1 MQPFLILHTSCRTF
15 SITFLLKV
23 FKLRSCQKM
32 YGLLELVVESEEHSQ

>member
-32 YGLLELVVESEEHSQ
+32 YGSLELVVESEKR

>member
-1 MQPFLILHTSCRTF
+1 MQPFLILRTSCRTF

-32 YGLLELVVESEEHSQ
+32 YGLLVQAVELEKRLQ

>member
-15 SITFLLKV
+15 AITFLLKV

-32 YGLLELVVESEEHSQ
+32 YGLLGRAVELVER

>member
-23 FKLRSCQKM
+23 FKLRSCQKT
-32 YGLLELVVESEEHSQ
+32 YGLLEQVVELEKLWQ

>member
-15 SITFLLKV
+15 PITFLLKV

-32 YGLLELVVESEEHSQ
+32 YGSQELVVGSEKR

>member
-23 FKLRSCQKM
+23 FKLRSCQKI
-32 YGLLELVVESEEHSQ
+32 YGLLEQAVELEKRWQ

>member
-23 FKLRSCQKM
+23 FKLRSCRKM
-32 YGLLELVVESEEHSQ
+32 HGLLELVVELEKLWQ